1 MSLAANK
8 RKLSQ
13 HDLLGSHGN
22 PPGLK
27 AVWDLGE
34 SAHWRENFWQG
45 FGLQVV
51 VVDAVKDDVHDVD
64 QKVWQLRH
72 VGLDQLLHQVED
84 LSLGPGQ
91 HVSVE
96 VDVERLKRNMS
107 IYFNIHLVFLFKKGV
122 VWESEA
128 QMAKNLRNS

>member
-1 MSLAANK
+1 M
-8 RKLSQ
+8 
-13 HDLLGSHGN
+13 
-22 PPGLK
+22 
-27 AVWDLGE
+27 WDLGE

-72 VGLDQLLHQVED
+72 VGLNQLLHQVED
-84 LSLGPGQ
+84 LSLRPGQ

-96 VDVERLKRNMS
+96 VDVERLKC
-107 IYFNIHLVFLFKKGV
+107 
-122 VWESEA
+122 
-128 QMAKNLRNS
+128 